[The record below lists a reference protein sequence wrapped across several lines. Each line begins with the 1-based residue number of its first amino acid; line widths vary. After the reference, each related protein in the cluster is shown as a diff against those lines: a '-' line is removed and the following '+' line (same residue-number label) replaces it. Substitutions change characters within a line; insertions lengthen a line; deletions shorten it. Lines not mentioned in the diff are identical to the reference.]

1 MGVTGDYGKLN
12 RWARSF
18 GELASPGLALEVSR
32 SMAAESI
39 RLVEQGFEKEQ
50 DPFGNPWKP
59 KKEPDGRKI
68 LRGKT
73 GKLRKWRQVHASSA
87 GFRIA
92 SQAPYAI
99 YHQKGTGIH
108 GGGKGRYP
116 IFPKYKKSLRFT
128 VGGKQVFAKSVMHT
142 GVPIRRMEP
151 DSRLPRLWAS
161 LYREIYFRNVRKR
174 LGLRIRGIFK

>member
-1 MGVTGDYGKLN
+1 MSNLTGDYGKLS

-32 SMAAESI
+32 SMAAESV

-73 GKLRKWRQVHASSA
+73 GLLRQWRQVYASSA

-92 SQAPYAI
+92 SKAPYSI

-108 GGGKGRYP
+108 GGGKGPYEIKARRV
-116 IFPKYKKSLRFT
+116 KKLRFV
-128 VGGKQVFAKSVMHT
+128 VGGKFVFAKSVMHT
-142 GVPIRRMEP
+142 GVP
-151 DSRLPRLWAS
+151 
-161 LYREIYFRNVRKR
+161 YV
-174 LGLRIRGIFK
+174 

>member
-1 MGVTGDYGKLN
+1 MSLTGDYGKLS
-12 RWARSF
+12 RWARNF

-32 SMAAESI
+32 SMAAESV

-68 LRGKT
+68 LRGKD
-73 GKLRKWRQVHASSA
+73 GLLRQWRQVHASSE
-87 GFRIA
+87 GFKIA
-92 SQAPYAI
+92 SKAPYSV
-99 YHQKGTGIH
+99 YHQKGTGIY
-108 GGGKGRYP
+108 GSGKGRYEIKP
-116 IFPKYKKSLRFT
+116 RRAKMLRFK
-128 VGGKQVFAKSVMHT
+128 VGGKYVFAKSVMHP

-151 DSRLPRLWAS
+151 GSRLPSLWAS

-174 LGLRIRGIFK
+174 LGQRVRGFFK